1 MACLIR
7 TVFPKKGDNPT
18 AGSQSSNVDNDIPL
32 EEIPMEESVKQILT
46 DEQIYDDQWSVSR
59 NKSYFVVQ
67 FSVSDS
73 NKMER
78 ILDRLAYFNIGKT
91 NDSSIMVTEPM
102 INVQKRN
109 KEGKSG
115 VISYSAIQNFIGTL
129 KSRLCVA
136 QVYNEINQRG
146 SFDMNYL
153 CFLLCAAIVAN
164 IALVTN
170 SAGVVF
176 ASMLLSPLMDPIMCI
191 LFGLNLR
198 DRNMTTKGIRN
209 TSVSLIIC
217 VMIGLTFGYVAHLIS
232 AFQDVKPYPTGEMAI
247 RGELR
252 SFIGSMLV
260 AAFSGVSVSFAILS
274 KRLSALIGNAISLSL
289 LPPAVNCGH
298 LLLLSLLAISSVE
311 KVQPITIG
319 EWNQT
324 TNLHQCKYSW
334 IRQYEF
340 IYMQNS
346 CNAPLEFLYVG
357 LSSFCLVTMNI
368 LLILITGY
376 TVNKIKNLVPLSFT
390 NEITRRFYQKDLRA
404 RSSREL

>member
-7 TVFPKKGDNPT
+7 TVFPRKVEHSNGLC
-18 AGSQSSNVDNDIPL
+18 SSNVNSDTPL
-32 EEIPMEESVKQILT
+32 EEIPMEESVRNILT
-46 DEQIYDDQWSVSR
+46 EEQIYDDEWSVSR
-59 NKSYFVVQ
+59 NKSYFIVQ
-67 FSVSDS
+67 FSASDS

-91 NDSSIMVTEPM
+91 LDSSIMVMEPM
-102 INVQKRN
+102 IHVQKRN
-109 KEGKSG
+109 KGEKSG

-209 TSVSLIIC
+209 TSISLIIC
-217 VMIGLTFGYVAHLIS
+217 VMIGLTFGYVAHIIS
-232 AFQDVKPYPTGEMAI
+232 AFQDVTPYPTSEMVQ

-298 LLLLSLLAISSVE
+298 LLLLSLLAISTGE
-311 KVQPITIG
+311 K
-319 EWNQT
+319 
-324 TNLHQCKYSW
+324 
-334 IRQYEF
+334 
-340 IYMQNS
+340 
-346 CNAPLEFLYVG
+346 
-357 LSSFCLVTMNI
+357 
-368 LLILITGY
+368 
-376 TVNKIKNLVPLSFT
+376 
-390 NEITRRFYQKDLRA
+390 
-404 RSSREL
+404 RE